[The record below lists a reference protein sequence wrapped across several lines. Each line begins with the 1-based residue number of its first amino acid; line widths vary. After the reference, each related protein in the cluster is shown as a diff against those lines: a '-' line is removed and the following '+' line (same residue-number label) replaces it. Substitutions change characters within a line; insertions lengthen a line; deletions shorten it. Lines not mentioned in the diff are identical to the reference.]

1 MRLFIAEKPNLA
13 KAIANGLGNGRAES
27 GCICCGDDT
36 VTWCFGHMLELA
48 WPQEYKPE
56 YAQWRREHLP
66 IIPSEWKYKVKK
78 DSARQLAVIGSL
90 LREADSVVNGGDP
103 DREGQLLADEV
114 LEHFGYR
121 GPVARI
127 WLPSLD
133 DKSVR
138 IALNDIR
145 DNAPYAP
152 LHDAARARSL
162 ADWLVGINATRA
174 LTIAGR
180 EAGRGEVLSL
190 GRVQTPT
197 LALVVAR
204 DREITNFK
212 PAVYF
217 VLRATLTHAAGEFT
231 ANFVPSETQAGL
243 DASGRLVDFTQV
255 AAVLERVNGVEGVVA
270 ESLRENKSKAAPLPH
285 SLSSLQKTASSR
297 FGMSAQEV
305 LDTAQSLYE
314 RKLTTYPR
322 TDCRYLPNEQ
332 FDGAAA
338 VLAALSLVPGL
349 EQVAGTADASLKSS
363 AWNTQKVTAHHAI
376 APTGE
381 MPPDNLKAAE
391 RDLYLMIATAFCL
404 QFHPPM
410 CYEARK
416 IVLNLADTRWE
427 VTGRRLTD
435 AGWTAFSKDEED
447 DRQEEESLPP
457 VEQGDAVTCRTVE
470 SVKKKTS
477 PPSRFS
483 EGTLIEAMAN
493 VHRFVGAAD
502 AKATLK
508 ETKGIGTEATRA
520 KVLETLNAR
529 GYLANDKKSIVST
542 PLGRD
547 IIDLTPSALK
557 APITTADWESRHEAI
572 AQGKETLDAFLAEQK
587 KILPDLL
594 APILGDGKPA
604 FPCPACGAALNRRKH
619 KKDGSWFWGCTAYP
633 DCRTILPDDNG
644 KPGKARPRPAL
655 SGCLGSV
662 NAIGDAFSLGVTLP
676 SMDQIVAGMC
686 SQVDSFIQQK
696 INDAHNQVLT
706 TVNGIGGYNP
716 FKVYGTGGDYVVKIT
731 GKLQ

>member
-13 KAIANGLGNGRAES
+13 KAIANGLGNGRTDS
-27 GCICCGDDT
+27 GCIRCGDDV

-56 YAQWRREHLP
+56 YSQWRREHLP
-66 IIPSEWKYKVKK
+66 IIPSEWKYTIRK
-78 DSARQLAVIGSL
+78 DAAKQLAVIGSL
-90 LREADSVVNGGDP
+90 LREADSVVNAGDP
-103 DREGQLLADEV
+103 DREGQLLVDEV
-114 LEHFGYR
+114 LEHFGYQ

-138 IALNDIR
+138 IALNGIR

-152 LHDAARARSL
+152 LRDAARARSL

-174 LTIAGR
+174 LTIKGR
-180 EAGRGEVLSL
+180 EGGRSETLSL

-212 PAVYF
+212 PVDYF
-217 VLRATLTHAAGEFT
+217 VLRASLTHAAGEFT
-231 ANFVPSETQAGL
+231 ATFVPSETQAGL

-255 AAVLERVNGVEGVVA
+255 AAVLEQVNGVEGLVT

-285 SLSSLQKTASSR
+285 SLSSLQKAASAQL
-297 FGMSAQEV
+297 GMSAQEV

-322 TDCRYLPNEQ
+322 TDCRYLPGEQ

-338 VLAALSLVPGL
+338 VLAALSSLPGL
-349 EQVAGTADASLKSS
+349 EQVAGTADASLKSA

-381 MPPDNLKAAE
+381 LPPDNLKMEE
-391 RDLYLMIATAFCL
+391 RSLYRMIATAFCL

-410 CYEARK
+410 RYEARK
-416 IVLNLADTRWE
+416 IAVNLADTRWE
-427 VTGRRLTD
+427 VTGRRMVDAGWTAFSKDEVTGRRMVD

-457 VEQGDAVTCRTVE
+457 VEQGDAVNCRKVE

-483 EGTLIEAMAN
+483 EGTLVEAMTS
-493 VHRFVGAAD
+493 VHRFVGDAD
-502 AKATLK
+502 AKATLR

-520 KVLETLNAR
+520 KVLETLKER
-529 GYLANDKKSIVST
+529 GYLALDKKSIVST
-542 PLGRD
+542 PLGRE
-547 IIDLTPSALK
+547 IIDLTPPALK
-557 APITTADWESRHEAI
+557 DPITTAEWESRLEAI
-572 AQGKETLDAFLAEQK
+572 AQGRETLDAFLAEQ
-587 KILPDLL
+587 IRVLPDLL

-604 FPCPACGAALNRRKH
+604 FPCPDCGAALNRRKR

-633 DCRTILPDDNG
+633 DCKVILPDDNG
-644 KPGKARPRPAL
+644 KPGTARPRPAL
-655 SGCLGSV
+655 SEHACKACGKPLIKRTGAKGEFYGCSGYPGCKKTWPV
-662 NAIGDAFSLGVTLP
+662 APGGAPDFNA
-676 SMDQIVAGMC
+676 
-686 SQVDSFIQQK
+686 K
-696 INDAHNQVLT
+696 
-706 TVNGIGGYNP
+706 
-716 FKVYGTGGDYVVKIT
+716 KR
-731 GKLQ
+731 GK

>member
-13 KAIANGLGNGRAES
+13 KAIANGLGNGRTES
-27 GCICCGDDT
+27 GCIRCGKDV

-48 WPQEYKPE
+48 WPQDYSPE

-66 IIPSEWKYKVKK
+66 IIPSEWKYHVKK
-78 DSARQLAVIGSL
+78 DAAKQLAVIGSL
-90 LREADSVVNGGDP
+90 LREADSVVNAGDP
-103 DREGQLLADEV
+103 DREGQLLVDEV
-114 LEHFGYR
+114 LEHFSYH

-138 IALNDIR
+138 IALNGIR

-152 LHDAARARSL
+152 LRDAARARSL

-174 LTIAGR
+174 MTIKGR
-180 EAGRGEVLSL
+180 EGGRSEVLSL

-204 DREITNFK
+204 DREITHFK
-212 PAVYF
+212 PADYF
-217 VLRATLTHAAGEFT
+217 VLKASLVHTSGEITAT
-231 ANFVPSETQAGL
+231 FVPSETQAGL

-255 AAVLERVNGVEGVVA
+255 AAVLERVNGVEGLVT

-285 SLSSLQKTASSR
+285 SLSSLQKAASSR
-297 FGMSAQEV
+297 FSMSAQEV

-322 TDCRYLPNEQ
+322 TDCRYLPEEQ
-332 FDGAAA
+332 YQDAAS
-338 VLAALSLVPGL
+338 VLNALSSVPGL
-349 EQVAGTADASLKSS
+349 EQVAGTADATLKSA
-363 AWNTQKVTAHHAI
+363 AWNTKKVTAHHAI

-381 MPPDNLKAAE
+381 LPPDNLKPEE
-391 RDLYLMIATAFCL
+391 RNLYFMIVTAFCL

-410 CYEARK
+410 RYEAQK

-427 VTGRRLTD
+427 AAGRRMVD
-435 AGWTAFSKDEED
+435 AGWTAFFKEDEED
-447 DRQEEESLPP
+447 DGQTEESLPP
-457 VEQGDAVTCRTVE
+457 VEQGDAVTCRAVE
-470 SVKKKTS
+470 SVRKKTS

-493 VHRFVGAAD
+493 VHRFVGDAD

-520 KVLETLNAR
+520 RVLETLKER
-529 GYLANDKKSIVST
+529 GYLTLDKKAIVST
-542 PLGRD
+542 PLGRE
-547 IIDLTPSALK
+547 IIDLTPPALK
-557 APITTADWESRHEAI
+557 DPVTTAEWESRLEAV
-572 AQGKETLDAFLAEQK
+572 AQGRETLNAFLAEQK
-587 KILPDLL
+587 RILPELL

-604 FPCPACGAALNRRKH
+604 FPCPTCGAALNRRKR

-633 DCRTILPDDNG
+633 DCPVILPDDNG
-644 KPGKARPRPAL
+644 KPGKARPKPAL
-655 SGCLGSV
+655 SEHVCKACGKPLVKRSTAKGEFYGCSAYPGCKKTCPVKPDGSPDF
-662 NAIGDAFSLGVTLP
+662 NA
-676 SMDQIVAGMC
+676 
-686 SQVDSFIQQK
+686 K
-696 INDAHNQVLT
+696 
-706 TVNGIGGYNP
+706 
-716 FKVYGTGGDYVVKIT
+716 KR
-731 GKLQ
+731 GK